1 MSKKNKSRKVKQL
14 NNGMLVK
21 ESNALYVNNPDFYLT
36 FSDLKVSDGIDI
48 IENIMVLSDNYIKSN
63 RKYDTPMLTDE
74 ELMEITEE
82 YKDNKK
88 IEGGYISEDFG
99 DLKFIENSYD
109 DITIISIISNDLY
122 LQDFAN
128 GLKVINSKKGF
139 ADARFNLGQIILIDK
154 ALSPKLLIQIYKI
167 ATKQKA
173 KFFESLHFPLHINN
187 IINIDDFLVVA
198 SNLPEDSLNEDYVME
213 VGLDITNMEY
223 DDEKIDLD
231 EFYMRIEDAV
241 EIACEDAMEKAD
253 LKAGILDYF
262 VSEGIQIGDL
272 IEACTDIIDENQI
285 NESLKEDLEKE
296 ILENVSD
303 KNIAFLL
310 MSAIE
315 IRDDLNKNRIRELK
329 SKSKDIYTDNAFGA
343 AIANSISGTKAILRY
358 GEFIDKKPGIIYG
371 LGPVLDCAFAGLLA
385 GCLTK
390 ILDK

>member
-1 MSKKNKSRKVKQL
+1 MSKKNKSPKVKQL
-14 NNGMLVK
+14 NNGVLVK

-63 RKYDTPMLTDE
+63 RKYNTPVLTDE

-82 YKDNKK
+82 YKDNKN

-109 DITIISIISNDLY
+109 DITIISVICDDLY
-122 LQDFAN
+122 LQDFTN
-128 GLKVINSKKGF
+128 GLNVLNSKKGF
-139 ADARFNLGQIILIDK
+139 ADARFNLGQIIIIDR

-173 KFFESLHFPLHINN
+173 KFFESLHLPLHINN
-187 IINIDDFLVVA
+187 IVNTDDFLVVA
-198 SNLPEDSLNEDYVME
+198 GNLPEDSLDEDYVME

-231 EFYMRIEDAV
+231 EFCIRIGDAV
-241 EIACEDAMEKAD
+241 EIACEDAVEEAN

-262 VSEGIQIGDL
+262 VSEGIQIADL
-272 IEACTDIIDENQI
+272 IEACTDIIDENEVTDELEE
-285 NESLKEDLEKE
+285 NLESE
-296 ILENVSD
+296 II
-303 KNIAFLL
+303 KNIADRNITFLL

-329 SKSKDIYTDNAFGA
+329 SAKDIYNDNAFGV
-343 AIANSISGTKAILRY
+343 AIANSIAGTKAILRY
-358 GEFIDKKPGIIYG
+358 GEFMDKKPGIIYG
-371 LGPVLDCAFAGLLA
+371 LGPILDSAFAGLLA

-390 ILDK
+390 LSD

>member
-1 MSKKNKSRKVKQL
+1 MNLSKKNKSPKVKQL
-14 NNGMLVK
+14 NNGVLVK

-63 RKYDTPMLTDE
+63 RKYNTPGLTDE

-82 YKDNKK
+82 YKDNKN

-109 DITIISIISNDLY
+109 DITIISVICDDLY
-122 LQDFAN
+122 LQDFTN
-128 GLKVINSKKGF
+128 GLNVLNSKKGF
-139 ADARFNLGQIILIDK
+139 ADARFNLGQIIIIDR

-167 ATKQKA
+167 ATKHKA
-173 KFFESLHFPLHINN
+173 KFFESLHLPLHINN
-187 IINIDDFLVVA
+187 IVNTDDFLVVA
-198 SNLPEDSLNEDYVME
+198 GNLPEDSLDEDYVME

-231 EFYMRIEDAV
+231 EFCIRIGDAV
-241 EIACEDAMEKAD
+241 EIACEDAVEEAN

-262 VSEGIQIGDL
+262 VSEGIQIADL
-272 IEACTDIIDENQI
+272 IEACTDIIDENEVTDELEE
-285 NESLKEDLEKE
+285 NLESE
-296 ILENVSD
+296 II
-303 KNIAFLL
+303 KNIADRNITFLL

-329 SKSKDIYTDNAFGA
+329 SAKDIYNDNAFGV
-343 AIANSISGTKAILRY
+343 AIANSIAGTKAILRY
-358 GEFIDKKPGIIYG
+358 GEFMDKKPGIIYG
-371 LGPVLDCAFAGLLA
+371 LGPILDSAFAGLLA

-390 ILDK
+390 LSD

>member
-1 MSKKNKSRKVKQL
+1 
-14 NNGMLVK
+14 MLVK

-48 IENIMVLSDNYIKSN
+48 IENIIVLSDNYIKSN

-128 GLKVINSKKGF
+128 GLKVLNSKKGF

-173 KFFESLHFPLHINN
+173 KFFESLHFPWI
-187 IINIDDFLVVA
+187 
-198 SNLPEDSLNEDYVME
+198 
-213 VGLDITNMEY
+213 
-223 DDEKIDLD
+223 
-231 EFYMRIEDAV
+231 
-241 EIACEDAMEKAD
+241 
-253 LKAGILDYF
+253 
-262 VSEGIQIGDL
+262 
-272 IEACTDIIDENQI
+272 
-285 NESLKEDLEKE
+285 
-296 ILENVSD
+296 
-303 KNIAFLL
+303 
-310 MSAIE
+310 MSW
-315 IRDDLNKNRIRELK
+315 R
-329 SKSKDIYTDNAFGA
+329 
-343 AIANSISGTKAILRY
+343 
-358 GEFIDKKPGIIYG
+358 
-371 LGPVLDCAFAGLLA
+371 
-385 GCLTK
+385 
-390 ILDK
+390 